1 MTRQNISSGAPLEP
15 VFGYSRAVRIG
26 NTVHVSGS
34 VAFGPDGKLAGP
46 GDAYAQC
53 VRIFEIIEKALA
65 EAGARMAD
73 VVRTRIFCTNLDDV
87 EKISKAHGERFG
99 DIRPA
104 STLVEVNG
112 LVAGALVE
120 IEADAV
126 LGD

>member
-1 MTRQNISSGAPLEP
+1 MTRQNIFSSAPPES

-34 VAFGPDGKLAGP
+34 IAFGPDGKLVGP

-73 VVRTRIFCTNLDDV
+73 VVRTRVFCTDLGDV
-87 EKISKAHGERFG
+87 EKISKAHSERFG

-104 STLVEVNG
+104 STLVEVTG

-120 IEADAV
+120 IEADAI
-126 LGD
+126 LGG